1 MIRAWALDDEPL
13 ALRRLVRMLEETGRV
28 QVVGH
33 ATDPTEAL
41 ERLNTSS
48 VDALFL
54 DIEMPGLN
62 GFDLLQRLTVSPAI
76 VFTTAFD
83 RYAVKAFEA
92 NGTDYLLKPI
102 TPEALARAVA
112 RLEQK
117 ASPAPADYR
126 AMLEKLSGALA
137 QNTRQYA
144 RRLPSKLGDRVQLID
159 LDKVTHFYAERKLTY
174 AATADKAHVVD
185 DSIVQ
190 LEAKLDPAQFHRIHR
205 SYMVNL
211 VAVAEIC
218 SWFGGRMVARLNDT
232 AKTELPI
239 SRDHVRSLKDRL
251 GF

>member
-41 ERLNTSS
+41 ERLNTASF
-48 VDALFL
+48 DALFL

-76 VFTTAFD
+76 VLTTAFD

-126 AMLEKLSGALA
+126 AMLEIVPEGGLVLPGTKSLTLKPWVTPGPSEL
-137 QNTRQYA
+137 TR
-144 RRLPSKLGDRVQLID
+144 
-159 LDKVTHFYAERKLTY
+159 LTC
-174 AATADKAHVVD
+174 
-185 DSIVQ
+185 
-190 LEAKLDPAQFHRIHR
+190 L
-205 SYMVNL
+205 
-211 VAVAEIC
+211 
-218 SWFGGRMVARLNDT
+218 
-232 AKTELPI
+232 
-239 SRDHVRSLKDRL
+239 
-251 GF
+251 